1 VGFSP
6 SPTMMATIWPAEDT
20 HEQTLGRRTP
30 PQTSYCPAAQLGK
43 WTLEP
48 GNKEWE
54 KNTHLK
60 HEMWLF
66 AIRAASPCNR
76 NRCPVDDLG
85 KFVFVGVVQI
95 GQD

>member
-1 VGFSP
+1 
-6 SPTMMATIWPAEDT
+6 MMATIWPAEDT
-20 HEQTLGRRTP
+20 HEQTLGRRT
-30 PQTSYCPAAQLGK
+30 SRKHRIARRAQLRK

-76 NRCPVDDLG
+76 NRCPVDDLC